1 MHCGETTAVHL
12 PVLLAGGRD
21 VPLDDMGEGGAPVV
35 GPLLKAIFAAP
46 DPGAPCSIG
55 LT

>member
-1 MHCGETTAVHL
+1 MA
-12 PVLLAGGRD
+12 LLGQQDQATSQRT
-21 VPLDDMGEGGAPVV
+21 PLMTLDDMGEGGAPVV
-35 GPLLKAIFAAP
+35 GPLLKAIFAAL

>member
-1 MHCGETTAVHL
+1 M
-12 PVLLAGGRD
+12 PVLDVRSTGTPAG
-21 VPLDDMGEGGAPVV
+21 LDDMGEGGAPVV